1 MTANN
6 VNEPEGLEPRRLQQ
20 LVQRVARQDS
30 GALAELYRRT
40 SARLYAICLSVLR
53 SDSDAE
59 DVLQDV
65 YVSLWRRAGQYDP
78 AKAGV
83 MSWMAVI
90 ARNRSID
97 RLRGRRGGSA
107 PIEEAESVA
116 DEGPSAF
123 QLVEQAQD
131 RERLSNCL
139 DELEDKPRQAI
150 RTAFFEGAS
159 YSELAAR
166 EDVPLGTMK
175 SWIRRGLLRLKGC
188 LER

>member
-1 MTANN
+1 MTVKNA
-6 VNEPEGLEPRRLQQ
+6 NEPGGLEPRRLQQ
-20 LVQRVARQDS
+20 LIQRVARQDP

-40 SARLYAICLSVLR
+40 SGRLYAICLSVLR

-65 YVSLWRRAGQYDP
+65 FVSVWQRAGQYDP

-97 RLRGRRGGSA
+97 RLRGRSAGSA
-107 PIEEAESVA
+107 PMKEAESIA
-116 DEGPSAF
+116 DDGPSAF

-131 RERLSNCL
+131 RERLTNCM
-139 DELEDKPRQAI
+139 DELEDRPRQAI